1 MIHLGDITKI
11 HGDEIEPVDCI
22 TFGSPCQD
30 LSIAG
35 RRAGL
40 AGERSGLFMEAV
52 RIIKEMRSSTNGLC
66 PTFAIWEN
74 VPGAFS
80 SNNGEDFRAVLEEL
94 ARIGQPDAAIPGPTR
109 GADGARP
116 VQSPETDGLWL
127 GDSWTVNISE
137 WPSAESVSL
146 LSSTLEVNAPEKY
159 YLSARACQGI
169 LTRASRRGKK
179 LPELLQTALLE
190 MVEWWEPG
198 ASARVMEAL
207 AAEEQKRRRQ
217 EKLAAL
223 NERKERLEEIAVK
236 QLRFR
241 LKSALGA
248 PEAERALLCKQ
259 KKSGHYRHS
268 KTKRSS
274 N

>member
-1 MIHLGDITKI
+1 MDCVQLSLFGRTYP
-11 HGDEIEPVDCI
+11 EPFPATTEKTSGRFWKNLPALDNQ
-22 TFGSPCQD
+22 TLPFLD
-30 LSIAG
+30 LRG
-35 RRAGL
+35 
-40 AGERSGLFMEAV
+40 
-52 RIIKEMRSSTNGLC
+52 
-66 PTFAIWEN
+66 
-74 VPGAFS
+74 
-80 SNNGEDFRAVLEEL
+80 
-94 ARIGQPDAAIPGPTR
+94 

-179 LPELLQTALLE
+179 LPDLLQTALLE
-190 MVEWWEPG
+190 MIEWWEPG

-207 AAEEQKRRRQ
+207 AAEEQKRIRR

-223 NERKERLEEIAVK
+223 NERKEHLEEIAVK
-236 QLRFR
+236 QLRIR

>member
-11 HGDEIEPVDCI
+11 HGDQIEPVHCI

-52 RIIKEMRSSTNGLC
+52 RIIKEMRSSTNGLY

-94 ARIGQPDAAIPGPTR
+94 ARVEQPNAVIPGPPR
-109 GADGARP
+109 GADGAKLE
-116 VQSPETDGLWL
+116 QSLETDGLWR

-179 LPELLQTALLE
+179 LPDLLQTALLE
-190 MVEWWEPG
+190 MMEWWEPG
-198 ASARVMEAL
+198 AAAKAMEML
-207 AAEEQKRRRQ
+207 IAEERKRIRR

-223 NERKERLEEIAVK
+223 NERKERIREKAEK
-236 QLRFR
+236 QLRIL
-241 LKSALGA
+241 LKSALA
-248 PEAERALLCKQ
+248 VPEEERARLCKQ

>member
-1 MIHLGDITKI
+1 MECTQLSLFGRTYP
-11 HGDEIEPVDCI
+11 EP
-22 TFGSPCQD
+22 SPVTTERTSGRFWKNLPALDNQTLPFLD
-30 LSIAG
+30 LRG
-35 RRAGL
+35 
-40 AGERSGLFMEAV
+40 
-52 RIIKEMRSSTNGLC
+52 
-66 PTFAIWEN
+66 
-74 VPGAFS
+74 
-80 SNNGEDFRAVLEEL
+80 
-94 ARIGQPDAAIPGPTR
+94 

-179 LPELLQTALLE
+179 LPDLLQTALLE
-190 MVEWWEPG
+190 MIEWWEPG

-207 AAEEQKRRRQ
+207 AAEEQKRIRQ

-223 NERKERLEEIAVK
+223 NERKEHLEEIAVK
-236 QLRFR
+236 QLRIR

>member
-1 MIHLGDITKI
+1 M
-11 HGDEIEPVDCI
+11 DCI
-22 TFGSPCQD
+22 QLSLFGRTYPEPFPATTEKTSGRFWNNLPALDNQTLPFLD
-30 LSIAG
+30 LRG
-35 RRAGL
+35 
-40 AGERSGLFMEAV
+40 
-52 RIIKEMRSSTNGLC
+52 
-66 PTFAIWEN
+66 
-74 VPGAFS
+74 
-80 SNNGEDFRAVLEEL
+80 
-94 ARIGQPDAAIPGPTR
+94 

-179 LPELLQTALLE
+179 LPDLLQTALLE
-190 MVEWWEPG
+190 MIEWWEPG

-207 AAEEQKRRRQ
+207 AAEEQKRIRQ

-223 NERKERLEEIAVK
+223 NERKEHLEEIAVK
-236 QLRFR
+236 QLRIR

>member
-1 MIHLGDITKI
+1 MDCVQLSLFGRTYP
-11 HGDEIEPVDCI
+11 EPFPATTEKTSGRFWKNLPALDNQ
-22 TFGSPCQD
+22 TLPFLD
-30 LSIAG
+30 LRG
-35 RRAGL
+35 
-40 AGERSGLFMEAV
+40 
-52 RIIKEMRSSTNGLC
+52 
-66 PTFAIWEN
+66 
-74 VPGAFS
+74 
-80 SNNGEDFRAVLEEL
+80 
-94 ARIGQPDAAIPGPTR
+94 

-179 LPELLQTALLE
+179 LPDLLQTALLE
-190 MVEWWEPG
+190 MIEWWEPG

-207 AAEEQKRRRQ
+207 AAEEQKRIRQ

-223 NERKERLEEIAVK
+223 NERKEHLEEIAVK
-236 QLRFR
+236 QLRIR

-248 PEAERALLCKQ
+248 PEAERVLLCKQ

>member
-1 MIHLGDITKI
+1 MECTQLSLFGRTYP
-11 HGDEIEPVDCI
+11 EPFPATTEKTSGRFWKNLPALDNQ
-22 TFGSPCQD
+22 TLPFLD
-30 LSIAG
+30 LRG
-35 RRAGL
+35 
-40 AGERSGLFMEAV
+40 
-52 RIIKEMRSSTNGLC
+52 
-66 PTFAIWEN
+66 
-74 VPGAFS
+74 
-80 SNNGEDFRAVLEEL
+80 
-94 ARIGQPDAAIPGPTR
+94 

-179 LPELLQTALLE
+179 LPDLLQTALLE
-190 MVEWWEPG
+190 MIEWWEPG

-207 AAEEQKRRRQ
+207 AAEEQKRIRQ

-223 NERKERLEEIAVK
+223 NERKEHLEEIAVK
-236 QLRFR
+236 QLRIR

>member
-1 MIHLGDITKI
+1 MDCVQLSLFGRTYP
-11 HGDEIEPVDCI
+11 EPFPATTEKTSGRFWKNLPALDNQ
-22 TFGSPCQD
+22 TLPFLD
-30 LSIAG
+30 LRG
-35 RRAGL
+35 
-40 AGERSGLFMEAV
+40 
-52 RIIKEMRSSTNGLC
+52 
-66 PTFAIWEN
+66 
-74 VPGAFS
+74 
-80 SNNGEDFRAVLEEL
+80 
-94 ARIGQPDAAIPGPTR
+94 

-179 LPELLQTALLE
+179 LPDLLQTALLE
-190 MVEWWEPG
+190 MIEWWEPG

-207 AAEEQKRRRQ
+207 AAEEQKRIRQ

-223 NERKERLEEIAVK
+223 NERKEHLEEIAVK
-236 QLRFR
+236 QLRIR

-248 PEAERALLCKQ
+248 PEAEKALLCKQ